1 MTHIATVTAELEL
14 RLVVPGGPSLPV
26 LANLR

>member
-1 MTHIATVTAELEL
+1 MTPVATVCAELEL

-26 LANLR
+26 LADL